1 MDELFWAV
9 MILWDIGNTS
19 HTQFFGDFGIL
30 VRVHHPK
37 TNVFVLQDLRCE
49 LGVHT
54 NKSVSVKGRKASN
67 SQPMKKKKVSQAC
80 EHFVVLSGHFKVK
93 ILVDVSSLTGSK

>member
-1 MDELFWAV
+1 
-9 MILWDIGNTS
+9 MILWDIEDTS

-30 VRVHHPK
+30 LGIHHPK

-54 NKSVSVKGRKASN
+54 NKSVSVKGRKSSN
-67 SQPMKKKKVSQAC
+67 SETVKNSESGQKSRGPWVP
-80 EHFVVLSGHFKVK
+80 VNVLS
-93 ILVDVSSLTGSK
+93 SSACISKYRYLSASAALQDQNE